1 MADAQADT
9 GTAPQTDQ
17 ISDQNATAR
26 AAATAAATNAAK
38 RKNRGNL
45 RKRSAADSDEET
57 GAGTTN
63 KNKNNDDANGGG
75 GEAVRRAQKPREAPL
90 AFTTKREDKTET
102 FKFESSGAAQIR
114 NDGGATRALE
124 TETEYDRDNRAI
136 KERMI
141 QQAAELQQQDQ
152 EGGPGPR
159 GANGDDA
166 PTAGEAVYRGMTG
179 YKDYRAG
186 FRRENTVGGHKAT
199 GTHGPL
205 RASAHVRMS
214 IRVDYQPD
222 ICKDYKET
230 GYCGFG
236 DSCKFLHDRGDYKAG
251 WEIDRDWEEKQ
262 KAQRE
267 RMLAGIEGGDSGDD
281 GDKDGEDDEEE
292 LPFACFIC
300 RRSWS
305 ECQDPVVTRCKH
317 YFCEQC
323 ALQHNAKSKKCF
335 VCEQPTGGI
344 FNVANDILK
353 RERENKRKAAE
364 SAGGG

>member
-1 MADAQADT
+1 MPDDQPDT
-9 GTAPQTDQ
+9 GTVPRTDQ
-17 ISDQNATAR
+17 INDHNARET
-26 AAATAAATNAAK
+26 ATAAGTHAAK

-45 RKRSAADSDEET
+45 RKRPAADSDEET
-57 GAGTTN
+57 RAGTS
-63 KNKNNDDANGGG
+63 NDGRGGADGGG

-90 AFTTKREDKTET
+90 AFSTKREDKTET

-136 KERMI
+136 KEKMI
-141 QQAAELQQQDQ
+141 QQANKLQQQQQDQ
-152 EGGPGPR
+152 DGGASAG
-159 GANGDDA
+159 GANDGVELDPSGD
-166 PTAGEAVYRGMTG
+166 AVYRGMTG

-186 FRRENTVGGHKAT
+186 FRRENTVSGHKAT

-267 RMLAGIEGGDSGDD
+267 RMLAGIEGGESGDE
-281 GDKDGEDDEEE
+281 GEKDDEEDEDE

-300 RRSWS
+300 RRPWS

-317 YFCEQC
+317 YFCDQC

-335 VCEQPTGGI
+335 VCQQATGGI

-353 RERENKRKAAE
+353 REKENKRKAAE
-364 SAGGG
+364 AGGG

>member
-1 MADAQADT
+1 MADDQPDT
-9 GTAPQTDQ
+9 STAPQTDQ
-17 ISDQNATAR
+17 INDHNNATAR
-26 AAATAAATNAAK
+26 EAATTAATNATK

-45 RKRSAADSDEET
+45 RKRPASDSDGEPSA
-57 GAGTTN
+57 GAGTN
-63 KNKNNDDANGGG
+63 NNDGG
-75 GEAVRRAQKPREAPL
+75 GEAIRRAQKPREAPL
-90 AFTTKREDKTET
+90 AFTTKREDKAET
-102 FKFESSGAAQIR
+102 FKFESSGAAQLK
-114 NDGGATRALE
+114 NDSGATRALE
-124 TETEYDRDNRAI
+124 TETQYDRDNRAI
-136 KERMI
+136 RERML
-141 QQAAELQQQDQ
+141 QQAAEVHHKGDR
-152 EGGPGPR
+152 EGATAVGTGEDPSAPPG
-159 GANGDDA
+159 
-166 PTAGEAVYRGMTG
+166 AGGEGAVYRGMTG

-186 FRRENTVGGHKAT
+186 FRRENTVSGQKST

-214 IRVDYQPD
+214 ILVDYQPD
-222 ICKDYKET
+222 VCKDYKET

-236 DSCKFLHDRGDYKAG
+236 DSCKFLHDRGDYKSG

-262 KAQRE
+262 KKQRE
-267 RMLAGIEGGDSGDD
+267 RLLQGLEGESGDEE
-281 GDKDGEDDEEE
+281 GDDEEDE

-300 RRSWS
+300 RKPWA

-353 RERENKRKAAE
+353 REKENKRKLE
-364 SAGGG
+364 EGS